1 MAEAHEEP
9 KCGKGADAWQA
20 RLAPWLACAAAGTA
34 AGGGGA
40 AANAAA
46 PGPKL
51 SSARKAQAAAGTVL
65 YDGDGSG
72 GEDSI
77 AGLQGS
83 AGSFAEVRFA
93 RGQWLHS
100 RCTCAPGTNHKCHTP
115 F

>member
-1 MAEAHEEP
+1 VAEAHEEP
-9 KCGKGADAWQA
+9 KCGKGADAWQT
-20 RLAPWLACAAAGTA
+20 RLAPWLACAAAGS
-34 AGGGGA
+34 GGV
-40 AANAAA
+40 AAA

-51 SSARKAQAAAGTVL
+51 PSARKARAVAGTVL
-65 YDGDGSG
+65 DDGDGSG

-93 RGQWLHS
+93 WGQWLHS
-100 RCTCAPGTNHKCHTP
+100 RCKCRAGTSHKCHTRP